1 MYREEIEDVVVDTSR
16 EAQIRDVEC
25 TFPPTN
31 KKVDLASIHHPNHSG
46 KRAVDYYDLFP
57 DPETFATAFDVFRF
71 SERPGDRATD
81 QEDPRLDSALLRP
94 VRLEDGET
102 FMAYYLT
109 SEDEQA
115 IQLKQERNFA
125 LEMNTMTNDEVRES
139 PLRILIH

>member
-1 MYREEIEDVVVDTSR
+1 ME
-16 EAQIRDVEC
+16 
-25 TFPPTN
+25 
-31 KKVDLASIHHPNHSG
+31 
-46 KRAVDYYDLFP
+46 YYDLFP

-71 SERPGDRATD
+71 PERPGDRAVD

-115 IQLKQERNFA
+115 IQLKQQRNFA
-125 LEMNTMTNDEVRES
+125 LEMNTMTNDEVRDP
-139 PLRILIH
+139 PLCIFSH